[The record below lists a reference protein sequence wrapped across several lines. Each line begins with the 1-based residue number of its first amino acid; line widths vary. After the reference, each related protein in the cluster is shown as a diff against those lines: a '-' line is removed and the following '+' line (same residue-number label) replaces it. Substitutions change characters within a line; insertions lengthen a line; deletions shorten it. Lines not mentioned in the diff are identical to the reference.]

1 MRDKEAIAENRERI
15 RHTILDLLKTTP
27 MYRKE
32 LHIACCR
39 ILGKSDEPS
48 TKPSRICKDMP
59 DSWFDVPLEQLLES
73 KMLRKERQGRRVY
86 YHLSSKKSRLLTA
99 KAFRS

>member
-1 MRDKEAIAENRERI
+1 LRDKETTAENRERI

-32 LHIACCR
+32 LHVACFC

-48 TKPSRICKDMP
+48 AKPSRICKDMP
-59 DSWFDVPLEQLLES
+59 DSWFDAPLTQLLES
-73 KMLRKERQGRRVY
+73 KMLRKERQGRCV
-86 YHLSSKKSRLLTA
+86 LPSIK
-99 KAFRS
+99 